1 MRSLSCML
9 LLTLAFTL
17 AASPSLTAQTKKV
30 SGLDRIEGTIHSL
43 DQEKG
48 SMEVRQRNR
57 ANMVWT
63 ILYTDK
69 TAITY
74 RNEDAAAED
83 LKVGRRVI
91 ALGRFAEDS
100 IKMKALRI
108 DIRTGR

>member
-1 MRSLSCML
+1 MGRDTVLRPAAIPMRSQPALPR
-9 LLTLAFTL
+9 AG
-17 AASPSLTAQTKKV
+17 V
-30 SGLDRIEGTIHSL
+30 
-43 DQEKG
+43 
-48 SMEVRQRNR
+48 EVRQRNR